1 LVPFDDTTIL
11 QSVKKTGRLVIVEEE
26 CKRGGA
32 ASEIAAFVAEEGF
45 DYLKACIKR
54 VASENVPMPYASVM
68 ETFVLPQVQ
77 DIVKAVEE
85 VV

>member
-32 ASEIAAFVAEEGF
+32 AGEIAAFVAEEGF
-45 DYLKACIKR
+45 EYLKAGIKR

-68 ETFVLPQVQ
+68 ENFVLPQVQ
-77 DIVKAVEE
+77 DIVKAVED